1 MRRAEGFRDG
11 GREVQQRAAPL
22 SITAKTNSP
31 DRRQSPSGLPLRI
44 VLWPNAKFSSRV
56 PRESGNCTLHA
67 AMEVPMA
74 KKAKKSTKKKP
85 AGKSSAKRRKAS
97 KGVLAGT
104 MATVH
109 KQARK
114 LGI

>member
-1 MRRAEGFRDG
+1 MPHRGRNVCHGGRQKCLRRAEGFRDG

-56 PRESGNCTLHA
+56 PRESGN
-67 AMEVPMA
+67 
-74 KKAKKSTKKKP
+74 
-85 AGKSSAKRRKAS
+85 RRLSRCNGGSYGQEGEKIHEKAS
-97 KGVLAGT
+97 GKE
-104 MATVH
+104 
-109 KQARK
+109 
-114 LGI
+114 